1 MFFVCLCL
9 HRRHI
14 LLAALREHL
23 GHSVLPND
31 SDILSL
37 LERKA
42 YVRTE
47 GKHSNCDGAKLPV
60 GSCIDVRAIPSNR
73 PRGGNGPAILISP
86 TSLGEHF

>member
-1 MFFVCLCL
+1 MFFVYPCL
-9 HRRHI
+9 HGRHT
-14 LLAALREHL
+14 LRAALREHL

-42 YVRTE
+42 YVRTG
-47 GKHSNCDGAKLPV
+47 GKHSTCDSAKLPV
-60 GSCIDVRAIPSNR
+60 GNCIGVRAIPSNR
-73 PRGGNGPAILISP
+73 PCGGDGLAILISP